1 MPSAGRLFIH
11 LPNPISNI
19 LHLLRCDRGK
29 GGCVSVLTDAR
40 SHIDE
45 VEAGRGEGEE
55 EDEGEEGAIGDP
67 HHPLEHRHL
76 PLPGQQL
83 RLRSQ
88 AGLGGTIQALN
99 FHECA
104 KNPET
109 ATGSARGGP
118 TGKGRSGKE
127 ERGGSGRNEW
137 EVGESGEGRR
147 GRRGGRGGGGKR
159 EARRAGGGAGGTA
172 GPEEAQEGQGRAF
185 YPPGSGGRRGC
196 RWGEARAAR
205 RGAPAETGSKLQHA
219 RALRVRRGPGR
230 EAPALGKRPARARQA
245 CAAASS
251 GPRRLL
257 PARG

>member
-1 MPSAGRLFIH
+1 LYHKEI
-11 LPNPISNI
+11 
-19 LHLLRCDRGK
+19 
-29 GGCVSVLTDAR
+29 CVGDAR

-109 ATGSARGGP
+109 AMGSARGGP
-118 TGKGRSGKE
+118 
-127 ERGGSGRNEW
+127 
-137 EVGESGEGRR
+137 
-147 GRRGGRGGGGKR
+147 GGKR
-159 EARRAGGGAGGTA
+159 VSRGGDFNGVISSQNT
-172 GPEEAQEGQGRAF
+172 R
-185 YPPGSGGRRGC
+185 SGNKIFFFV
-196 RWGEARAAR
+196 
-205 RGAPAETGSKLQHA
+205 PD
-219 RALRVRRGPGR
+219 
-230 EAPALGKRPARARQA
+230 
-245 CAAASS
+245 
-251 GPRRLL
+251 
-257 PARG
+257 

>member
-1 MPSAGRLFIH
+1 M
-11 LPNPISNI
+11 
-19 LHLLRCDRGK
+19 
-29 GGCVSVLTDAR
+29 LTDAR

-118 TGKGRSGKE
+118 RGKGRSGKE

-159 EARRAGGGAGGTA
+159 EARRAGGGRGD
-172 GPEEAQEGQGRAF
+172 GR
-185 YPPGSGGRRGC
+185 
-196 RWGEARAAR
+196 
-205 RGAPAETGSKLQHA
+205 T
-219 RALRVRRGPGR
+219 
-230 EAPALGKRPARARQA
+230 
-245 CAAASS
+245 
-251 GPRRLL
+251 
-257 PARG
+257 